1 MNLKDTPVLV
11 TGATGFIG
19 RHLVDALIKEKAD
32 ISVISRKK
40 VLLNRKIN
48 IYVGDLTDPKFISK
62 VVKEVKPKKIFH
74 LAAIVNPSRD
84 ISILDEIFKINF
96 FGTVNLL
103 NSLKNVDYDSFILNS
118 TAEVYGNS
126 KMPFKE
132 DMLLSPLSP
141 YSLSKAS
148 AEIFCNILYKN
159 NGYPITIL
167 RLFLVYGPGQKSN
180 RFLPQLLTALLK
192 NKKFSMTKGQ
202 QKRDYIF
209 IDDVIEA
216 LIKSSLIKQASGET
230 INICSGKQFSIKSI
244 ATKIATMLNAK
255 TLIKYNLPYRKNEQ
269 WNYCGDGTKAKK
281 ILNWNPRT
289 DIDAGLEKTIRW
301 YKHNIK

>member
-84 ISILDEIFKINF
+84 ISILDEIFKVNF